1 MARQS
6 EPAVREGAGRE
17 GPSELWVAGPSARE
31 PRRVCGLVKSG
42 SAACHGSAGRG
53 RPKPLLQ
60 IAEWLGPLFQVLGE
74 GFVYLEHCH
83 PVLPEHGL
91 ELLVR
96 HDLALVLR
104 VLELV
109 RLDVVPNLAHHL
121 STGQR
126 L

>member
-31 PRRVCGLVKSG
+31 PRRACGLVKSG

-60 IAEWLGPLFQVLGE
+60 SAERLRLLLRQVLGE
-74 GFVYLEHCH
+74 VLFHLEHGDT
-83 PVLPEHGL
+83 LLAEHGL
-91 ELLVR
+91 DLFVR

-104 VLELV
+104 ILELV
-109 RLDVVPNLAHHL
+109 RLYVVPNLA
-121 STGQR
+121 
-126 L
+126 

>member
-6 EPAVREGAGRE
+6 EPAVREGAGRQ

-31 PRRVCGLVKSG
+31 PRRACGLEKSG

-53 RPKPLLQ
+53 QIKAAAPKCRAARLL
-60 IAEWLGPLFQVLGE
+60 LRQVLGE
-74 GFVYLEHCH
+74 VFVHLEHADA
-83 PVLPEHGL
+83 VLAEHGL
-91 ELLVR
+91 ELLVGP
-96 HDLALVLR
+96 DLALVGW

-121 STGQR
+121 
-126 L
+126 